1 MVSNLCIEVSLT
13 NFAHFC
19 HFDLLYLKLYSSLGT
34 ARLKEF
40 AEELR
45 SVIMSIIPSK
55 TPINLVFDGVVDET
69 DESVPALSG
78 YRLGQVPLEVSD
90 EHVTCFLLLIFLMK
104 FLVLNCSLFLLS
116 FSL

>member
-1 MVSNLCIEVSLT
+1 M
-13 NFAHFC
+13 FA
-19 HFDLLYLKLYSSLGT
+19 LVLGT

-55 TPINLVFDGVVDET
+55 TPINLVFDGVVEESA
-69 DESVPALSG
+69 DESAATLSG

-90 EHVTCFLLLIFLMK
+90 ENRFHWPHIPHLKCIY
-104 FLVLNCSLFLLS
+104 
-116 FSL
+116 